1 MLWLLLLLR
10 RLTVVIVSYMHTTHY
25 SLFFLFLSLGVS
37 VDLCNGR
44 TRYIH
49 KTDMYILYPD
59 CKCEHEK
66 QRNLRFEK
74 PIHTFSCSNSWIILF
89 DLVFVLIFVA
99 PHSIKINFTLLYRHN
114 RRKSDECV
122 LVFLLLFII
131 LVIVAVDVVVVI
143 AAAAMQS
150 FLQHAIFFFAWIKWI
165 SNNTADDVGNAM
177 LLLYVNWGC
186 RGWCLIF
193 IFLSFVLFVCSECR
207 CYDYMVMMTYKRFSF
222 DCQLLLMSTN
232 TTWIVKTSDNF
243 KILQISYDRT
253 KFNLF
258 FFFLSIEY
266 FCSRWQNYTWIYR
279 FHVVKALC

>member
-1 MLWLLLLLR
+1 MGEPDTFTKLICIYYIPIASVNTRNKETCASKSQFTHSVVPIVELFCSIWFSFWYLLR
-10 RLTVVIVSYMHTTHY
+10 HIQLKSILRYCIATTDVNRMNVY
-25 SLFFLFLSLGVS
+25 WFF
-37 VDLCNGR
+37 C
-44 TRYIH
+44 
-49 KTDMYILYPD
+49 
-59 CKCEHEK
+59 
-66 QRNLRFEK
+66 
-74 PIHTFSCSNSWIILF
+74 SC
-89 DLVFVLIFVA
+89 
-99 PHSIKINFTLLYRHN
+99 
-114 RRKSDECV
+114 
-122 LVFLLLFII
+122 LLF
-131 LVIVAVDVVVVI
+131 VVVI

-150 FLQHAIFFFAWIKWI
+150 FLQHAIFFAWIKWI

-193 IFLSFVLFVCSECR
+193 ICLSFVLFVCSECR